1 MHKFHKIDSDHN
13 ILHVNKSCIQILR
26 SNAINQ
32 RIHTPLGSEGRTR
45 IAYNVLTVD
54 CALDVHTLL
63 FLPELPLSFD
73 YHFQLQ
79 FRNAL
84 HALR

>member
-1 MHKFHKIDSDHN
+1 MHKFHKIDPDHN

-63 FLPELPLSFD
+63 FYFNFEMPCTHSGRT
-73 YHFQLQ
+73 
-79 FRNAL
+79 RNI
-84 HALR
+84 